1 MLIKMKNSSF
11 EDNMQDDG
19 EDKDGISLA
28 KTNEIKEIPRH
39 PKWCPDCLKKGQRSK
54 VKIFSI
60 NENGESIYMCSN
72 MKVRYR

>member
-11 EDNMQDDG
+11 EANMQDDG
-19 EDKDGISLA
+19 EEKDGISLA
-28 KTNEIKEIPRH
+28 KTNKIKEIPRH